1 MGPDVAVVATGLVLA
16 HGRTVALADA
26 DFEIPRGR
34 VTALIG
40 PNGAGKSTLLHALAG
55 VLAPRR
61 GSLTVEARSRRG
73 GVAYV
78 LQATQVN
85 EHLPMTVREAVTLG
99 RYAVT
104 GPLRRLTRR
113 DRAAVARAM
122 ADLDIDELASR
133 QLHELSGG
141 QRQRVFMAQGLAQ
154 DADLLLLDEPVTGL
168 DLVSQRVILDTIA
181 RERDAG
187 RTVVLSTHDLG
198 EASAADHVLLLAGR
212 VVAAGPPSDVLT
224 DEWLAEAYG
233 ARLLRVGDRAVL
245 LDDPHHH
252 AAHAHDGHTGP
263 LGHHAHQH

>member
-1 MGPDVAVVATGLVLA
+1 MTAVAVIARGLVLA
-16 HGRTVALADA
+16 RGRDIALASA
-26 DFEIPRGR
+26 DFEIPTGQ

-55 VLAPRR
+55 VLEPTA
-61 GSLTVEARSRRG
+61 GSLTVAARARRG
-73 GVAYV
+73 GVGYV

-99 RYAVT
+99 RYAVA
-104 GPLRRLTRR
+104 GPVRRLTRT
-113 DRAAVARAM
+113 DRVAVDEAMRA
-122 ADLDIDELASR
+122 LQIDDLASR

-141 QRQRVFMAQGLAQ
+141 QRQRVFVAQGLAQ

-168 DLVSQRVILDTIA
+168 DLLSHEVILETIA
-181 RERDAG
+181 HQRDAG

-198 EASAADHVLLLAGR
+198 EAASADHVLLLARR
-212 VVAAGPPSDVLT
+212 VVATGAPGVVLT
-224 DEWLAEAYG
+224 DERLAEAYG
-233 ARLLRVGDRAVL
+233 GRVLRLGGETVL

-252 AAHAHDGHTGP
+252 AVHAHDGHTGP